1 MVCFLSFIC
10 CFDSSFKAVLEDSND
25 FYLQTPDYHMKLHY
39 SQTIT
44 KEEIRH
50 LQFDYHMKLH
60 YSQTKNQ
67 DDLILQMFDYHMKL
81 HYSQTDY
88 VNATEIAAV

>member
-1 MVCFLSFIC
+1 
-10 CFDSSFKAVLEDSND
+10 
-25 FYLQTPDYHMKLHY
+25 
-39 SQTIT
+39 
-44 KEEIRH
+44 
-50 LQFDYHMKLH
+50 MKLH

>member
-1 MVCFLSFIC
+1 
-10 CFDSSFKAVLEDSND
+10 
-25 FYLQTPDYHMKLHY
+25 MKLHY
-39 SQTIT
+39 SQTLCFLWICT
-44 KEEIRH
+44 
-50 LQFDYHMKLH
+50 QWFDYHMKLH